1 VWVPLAGSA
10 EETAMFRRHFIP
22 GWVALGLAATLVWAS
37 PVAGAQ
43 DAAPIASGEKVY
55 AAQKCSLCHSVAGKG
70 NKKNPLDGVGT
81 KLSADDIRKWIT
93 HPDEMSAQ
101 TKSTKKPPMPKKFD
115 KLPAADLDA
124 LVAYLHSLK

>member
-1 VWVPLAGSA
+1 
-10 EETAMFRRHFIP
+10 MFRRHFIP
-22 GWVALGLAATLVWAS
+22 ASVVLGLAITLGSAS
-37 PVAGAQ
+37 AEAGTQ
-43 DAAPIASGEKVY
+43 DAAQIAGGEKVY
-55 AAQKCSLCHSVAGKG
+55 AAQKCSLCHSIAGKG

-93 HPDEMSAQ
+93 HPDEMTAQ
-101 TKSTKKPPMPKKFD
+101 TKSTKKPPMPKEFD

>member
-1 VWVPLAGSA
+1 
-10 EETAMFRRHFIP
+10 MFRRYFIP
-22 GWVALGLAATLVWAS
+22 ASVVLGLAITLGSAS
-37 PVAGAQ
+37 PEAGTQ
-43 DAAPIASGEKVY
+43 DAAQIASGEKVY

-70 NKKNPLDGVGT
+70 NKKDPLDGVGT

-93 HPDEMSAQ
+93 HPDEMAAQ